1 LYFYK
6 YFTSDLALIGYI
18 GLQFKNGR
26 DMKNK
31 DMMFGL
37 AALLFATAS
46 FAQGVEYDDMYFN
59 SKDRATLNA
68 QRTSAEA
75 SYSAS
80 TSSSIKK
87 SRKND
92 IQEEVFVNPTDSYS
106 ARNVNPE
113 FAARSNSETALA
125 DDQDYFVSN
134 YKYKTSS
141 DINQWN
147 NNFNSWYGNPM
158 YGSNYY
164 GSSINAWNSPYYGSY
179 YDPFGNPWSN
189 PYYRS
194 GWSSSYS
201 FYMGNSWNYGWGG
214 MGYGYGYPYGNSWS
228 SWGYGGYGYCY
239 PGSFVMINNNYGYGE
254 AGPNV
259 AYGKRATRSGM
270 VTTPQEGTNYRTRTS
285 YVAPP
290 SGDRPSTTG
299 GRVSSQSNGTQK
311 VDYYNRGWRT
321 AQQGQSTYPTRNS
334 TNSSWGNSNYDRSSS
349 GDSYNRSSGNNSYSA
364 PARSSYESGGATRS
378 SAPASS
384 GSGGRTRGRD

>member
-1 LYFYK
+1 
-6 YFTSDLALIGYI
+6 
-18 GLQFKNGR
+18 
-26 DMKNK
+26 MKNK

-68 QRTSAEA
+68 QRTSAA
-75 SYSAS
+75 AAYSAS
-80 TSSSIKK
+80 ASSSIKK
-87 SRKND
+87 ARKNE

-134 YKYKTSS
+134 YKYKKAA
-141 DINQWN
+141 DINEWN
-147 NNFNSWYGNPM
+147 TNFNNWYGSPW
-158 YGSNYY
+158 YGSAYY

-179 YDPFGNPWSN
+179 YDPYGNPWCN

-194 GWSSSYS
+194 SWSSSYS

-214 MGYGYGYPYGNSWS
+214 GMGMGMGMGYGYPYGNSWS
-228 SWGYGGYGYCY
+228 SWGSYGYGYGGYPVSVVY
-239 PGSFVMINNNYGYGE
+239 VNNYNNGGYYGE
-254 AGPNV
+254 AGRPV

-270 VTTPQEGTNYRTRTS
+270 VTTPQEGTNYRTRTN
-285 YVAPP
+285 YVATT
-290 SGDRPSTTG
+290 SGDRPTNTG
-299 GRVSSQSNGTQK
+299 GRVSSQSNGTQQ
-311 VDYYNRGWRT
+311 VDYYNRSWRT
-321 AQQGQSTYPTRNS
+321 SQQGQSTYPTRNS

-349 GDSYNRSSGNNSYSA
+349 GDNYNRSSGTNSYNS
-364 PARSSYESGGATRS
+364 PARSSSFESGGATRS

-384 GSGGRTRGRD
+384 GSGGRSRGRD